1 MRRWRREE
9 GDLLFA
15 VALKGGEERHNNAQ
29 LCPSG
34 VETALVA
41 TQPRDTTQL
50 FPYIYIFKNQWKG
63 NKKACAYI
71 YAYIEKC
78 VYVVSV
84 VFRRGKRSSTQHLA
98 GLSAG
103 EMGRGIVTDDRCD
116 NFLLFIKSKMIGG
129 GMRKHVRIYAYI

>member
-1 MRRWRREE
+1 MMPFW
-9 GDLLFA
+9 
-15 VALKGGEERHNNAQ
+15 
-29 LCPSG
+29 

-50 FPYIYIFKNQWKG
+50 FPYIYIFENEWKG

-78 VYVVSV
+78 VSVVSV

-103 EMGRGIVTDDRCD
+103 EMGRGIVTGDRCD
-116 NFLLFIKSKMIGG
+116 NFLLFIKSKIFRG
-129 GMRKHVRIYAYI
+129 GMRRHVRIYAYI